1 MKSMLKIFDRL
12 SLSRKLASLLTVI
25 FLLSLTLVIGMM
37 NILLTNYTVKQID
50 SRSNFLIDSMSAV
63 REYTDKQIDPLLSPL
78 NATSSIFLPE
88 SIPFYST
95 QKVFSYLHSN
105 PDYAEYS
112 YREVALNPTNPKDLA
127 DSREAQLIRTFR
139 ANPSLKILRGDRTTP
154 QGIYHFVAKP
164 IRVNDQKCLSCHSSY
179 EKAPASLVATYGK
192 TNGFNWQLGDVVGA
206 QIVSVPVDAIYKAK
220 QDSLS
225 WFGLLNAA
233 AFLVTAGALL
243 LFIGK
248 VIVRPMKMISSR
260 AFEASIHPDNVEF
273 SEKQRQ
279 DEIGLIA
286 QSFDRMKQSL
296 MIAMRMLRQTSG
308 ETPKD

>member
-1 MKSMLKIFDRL
+1 MLKIFDRL